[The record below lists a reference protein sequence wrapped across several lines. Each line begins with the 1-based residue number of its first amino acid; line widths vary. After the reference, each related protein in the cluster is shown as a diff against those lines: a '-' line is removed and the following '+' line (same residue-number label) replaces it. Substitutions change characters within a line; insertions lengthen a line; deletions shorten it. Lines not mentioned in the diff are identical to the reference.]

1 VSILAKYLNNVRA
14 LQFLQLFRFI
24 ALLLIGIVLSKTNI
38 GISQIGT
45 YETFLLISGA
55 ACFFWTGGMLQTMLS
70 MKREQQQGK
79 TEAYFNIF
87 LIFTVLALITALA
100 VFLLQSQ
107 IASFVGFSGNRIPY
121 LKILLVYI
129 ALSCPANL
137 VEYIYLVENKPYRI
151 AVYGAVVFTLQILAV
166 TIPVIMTDDLGYG
179 LYGLLLATAV
189 RFVWLAIVVLRYSRI
204 RFSGKY
210 MGFFLKLSGPFI
222 LSVLIVKGIQYA
234 DSFLVSYRFDEG
246 TYAMFRYGAK
256 EFPLILLPVTAFS
269 EAMSSRIA
277 NNGIIAE
284 SLESIKRENRH
295 LMHIFIPA
303 AMIAII
309 ASKYLYPLV
318 FNEDFYESAL
328 IFNIYCFA
336 SVFRFITPEC
346 ILVGK
351 RQSRPILAAA
361 AVNILLNIV
370 LGLVLMN
377 FIGIIGVAI
386 AFLLGNLTEKLILV
400 SVVKSI
406 YGIRLREYM
415 DTRIFVYYFL
425 LMTASLAV
433 SIVMIN

>member
-1 VSILAKYLNNVRA
+1 MSILAKYLNSVRA
-14 LQFLQLFRFI
+14 LQFLQLFRFV

-55 ACFFWTGGMLQTMLS
+55 SCFFWTGGMLQTMLS

-79 TEAYFNIF
+79 TNAYFNIF
-87 LIFTVLALITALA
+87 LIFTALALITALA

-107 IASFVGFSGNRIPY
+107 IASFVGFRGSRIPY
-121 LKILLVYI
+121 LKILLAYI
-129 ALSCPANL
+129 ALSCPSNL
-137 VEYIYLVENKPYRI
+137 VEYIYLVENKPCKI
-151 AVYGAVVFTLQILAV
+151 AAYGAVVFTLQILAV
-166 TIPVIMTDDLGYG
+166 TIPVIMTGDLGYG

-189 RFVWLAIVVLRYSRI
+189 RFVWLAIVVLRYSQI

-234 DSFLVSYRFDEG
+234 DSFLVAYRFDES

-277 NNGIIAE
+277 NN
-284 SLESIKRENRH
+284 STLVDTLEDIKRENRRIMH
-295 LMHIFIPA
+295 LCIPI

-309 ASKYLYPLV
+309 ASKYMYPLV

-336 SVFRFITPEC
+336 AVFRFITPEC

-361 AVNILLNIV
+361 AANIFVNVV

-377 FIGIIGVAI
+377 FIGIVGVAV
-386 AFLLGNLTEKLILV
+386 AFLMGNLMEKFILV

-406 YGIRLREYM
+406 YGIRLKEYM
-415 DTRIFVYYFL
+415 DTRIFVYYIL
-425 LMTASLAV
+425 LMLASLAV